1 VTLAA
6 DLVSELQVG
15 RSNLR
20 LPGPVTYDAP
30 FHRVIQ
36 PTTIPDERDDLVN
49 GSLGFKF
56 QLPNAFTAVANVL
69 VPLNRGGVR
78 PNVIYTTA
86 LEFNF

>member
-1 VTLAA
+1 
-6 DLVSELQVG
+6 
-15 RSNLR
+15 
-20 LPGPVTYDAP
+20 
-30 FHRVIQ
+30 
-36 PTTIPDERDDLVN
+36 VN